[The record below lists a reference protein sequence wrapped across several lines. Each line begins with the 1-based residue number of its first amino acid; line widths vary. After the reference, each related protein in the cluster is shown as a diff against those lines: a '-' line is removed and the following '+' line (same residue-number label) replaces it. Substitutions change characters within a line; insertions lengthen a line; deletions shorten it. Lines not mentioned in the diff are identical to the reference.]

1 METIVKTVHQI
12 RSIIVDIAVSGSGLV
27 SHSLLT

>member
-12 RSIIVDIAVSGSGLV
+12 RSLFNWLWSIFDCRNYVNLK
-27 SHSLLT
+27 